1 LPWFKDDTALKKIQT
16 PVRKNVAFVS
26 GGVFNCLIRTT
37 VRIPSPRLYSRR
49 QTMSAVTFTTGFNS
63 TASKSIVNQGL
74 LASTAANPSGRLR
87 RRGRL
92 ARTIVVLSLSVV
104 MVAGFA
110 ATSGANQEAPVA
122 SAAPSYSVV
131 VVAPGETLWSV
142 AAAYASGDV
151 QGLINEIR
159 EVNNLKGYD
168 LQAGQRLRV
177 PLSQ

>member
-1 LPWFKDDTALKKIQT
+1 MEKIQT

-37 VRIPSPRLYSRR
+37 VRIPSPRLFSRR
-49 QTMSAVTFTTGFNS
+49 KTMSALTINSFGSTTSG
-63 TASKSIVNQGL
+63 KSIVNQGFL
-74 LASTAANPSGRLR
+74 ANPSGRLT

-92 ARTIVVLSLSVV
+92 ARTIVVLSLAVV

-110 ATSGANQEAPVA
+110 ATSGANQEGPKTSAPA
-122 SAAPSYSVV
+122 TYSVV

-151 QGLINEIR
+151 QGFINEIR
-159 EVNNLKGYD
+159 EINNLKGYD
-168 LQAGQRLRV
+168 LQAGQKIRV
-177 PLSQ
+177 PLGK

>member
-1 LPWFKDDTALKKIQT
+1 
-16 PVRKNVAFVS
+16 
-26 GGVFNCLIRTT
+26 
-37 VRIPSPRLYSRR
+37 
-49 QTMSAVTFTTGFNS
+49 MSAVTFTTGFNS
-63 TASKSIVNQGL
+63 TASKSIVNQSL
-74 LASTAANPSGRLR
+74 QANPSGQQSLVRLT

-92 ARTIVVLSLSVV
+92 ARTIVVLSLAVV

-110 ATSGANQEAPVA
+110 ATSGANQETPVA

-142 AAAYASGDV
+142 AAAYATGDV

-177 PLSQ
+177 PLGQ

>member
-1 LPWFKDDTALKKIQT
+1 
-16 PVRKNVAFVS
+16 
-26 GGVFNCLIRTT
+26 
-37 VRIPSPRLYSRR
+37 LYSSKGK
-49 QTMSAVTFTTGFNS
+49 QANTMSALTFNTGFNS
-63 TASKSIVNQGL
+63 TASKSIVNQSL
-74 LASTAANPSGRLR
+74 QANPSGRLT

-92 ARTIVVLSLSVV
+92 ARTIVVLSLAVV
-104 MVAGFA
+104 MVSGFA
-110 ATSGANQEAPVA
+110 ATSGANTAGST
-122 SAAPSYSVV
+122 SAEPSYSIV

-177 PLSQ
+177 PN

>member
-1 LPWFKDDTALKKIQT
+1 
-16 PVRKNVAFVS
+16 
-26 GGVFNCLIRTT
+26 
-37 VRIPSPRLYSRR
+37 
-49 QTMSAVTFTTGFNS
+49 MSAVTFTTGFNS
-63 TASKSIVNQGL
+63 TASKTIVNQGFH
-74 LASTAANPSGRLR
+74 ANPSGGLT

-92 ARTIVVLSLSVV
+92 ARTIVVLSLAVV

-110 ATSGANQEAPVA
+110 ATSGANVA
-122 SAAPSYSVV
+122 GSTSSEPSYSVV

-142 AAAYASGDV
+142 AAAYATGDV

-177 PLSQ
+177 PLG

>member
-1 LPWFKDDTALKKIQT
+1 
-16 PVRKNVAFVS
+16 
-26 GGVFNCLIRTT
+26 
-37 VRIPSPRLYSRR
+37 
-49 QTMSAVTFTTGFNS
+49 MSAVTFSTGFNS
-63 TASKSIVNQGL
+63 TASKSIVNQSL
-74 LASTAANPSGRLR
+74 QANPSGQQSLVRLT

-92 ARTIVVLSLSVV
+92 ARTIVVLSLAVV

-142 AAAYASGDV
+142 AAAYATGDV

-177 PLSQ
+177 PLNQ

>member
-1 LPWFKDDTALKKIQT
+1 
-16 PVRKNVAFVS
+16 
-26 GGVFNCLIRTT
+26 
-37 VRIPSPRLYSRR
+37 
-49 QTMSAVTFTTGFNS
+49 MSALTMNSFGSTTSG
-63 TASKSIVNQGL
+63 KSIVNQSL
-74 LASTAANPSGRLR
+74 QAYLSGRLT

-92 ARTIVVLSLSVV
+92 ARTIVVLSLAVV

-110 ATSGANQEAPVA
+110 ATSGANVA
-122 SAAPSYSVV
+122 DSNSAASSKPSFSVV

-142 AAAYASGDV
+142 AAAYATGDV

-177 PLSQ
+177 PLNQ

>member
-1 LPWFKDDTALKKIQT
+1 
-16 PVRKNVAFVS
+16 
-26 GGVFNCLIRTT
+26 
-37 VRIPSPRLYSRR
+37 
-49 QTMSAVTFTTGFNS
+49 MSALTVNSFGSTTSGIS
-63 TASKSIVNQGL
+63 SVNQGFL
-74 LASTAANPSGRLR
+74 MTQHANPSGRLT

-92 ARTIVVLSLSVV
+92 ARTIVVLSLAVV

-110 ATSGANQEAPVA
+110 ATSGANVA
-122 SAAPSYSVV
+122 NSNSAASTEPSYSVV

-142 AAAYASGDV
+142 AAAYATGDV

-177 PLSQ
+177 PLNQ

>member
-1 LPWFKDDTALKKIQT
+1 
-16 PVRKNVAFVS
+16 
-26 GGVFNCLIRTT
+26 
-37 VRIPSPRLYSRR
+37 
-49 QTMSAVTFTTGFNS
+49 MSALTINSFGSTTSG
-63 TASKSIVNQGL
+63 KSIVNQGFL
-74 LASTAANPSGRLR
+74 MTQHANPSGRLT

-92 ARTIVVLSLSVV
+92 ARTIVVLSLAVV

-142 AAAYASGDV
+142 AAAYATGDV
-151 QGLINEIR
+151 QGFVTQIR
-159 EVNNLKGYD
+159 EINNLKGYD

-177 PLSQ
+177 PLGQ

>member
-1 LPWFKDDTALKKIQT
+1 
-16 PVRKNVAFVS
+16 
-26 GGVFNCLIRTT
+26 
-37 VRIPSPRLYSRR
+37 
-49 QTMSAVTFTTGFNS
+49 MSALTVTSFGSTTSGIS
-63 TASKSIVNQGL
+63 SVNQGFL
-74 LASTAANPSGRLR
+74 MTQHANPSGRLT

-92 ARTIVVLSLSVV
+92 ARTIVVLSLAVV

-122 SAAPSYSVV
+122 SAAPSFSVV

-151 QGLINEIR
+151 QGFVTQIR
-159 EVNNLKGYD
+159 EINNLKGYD

-177 PLSQ
+177 PLGN

>member
-1 LPWFKDDTALKKIQT
+1 
-16 PVRKNVAFVS
+16 
-26 GGVFNCLIRTT
+26 
-37 VRIPSPRLYSRR
+37 
-49 QTMSAVTFTTGFNS
+49 MSALTVTSFGSTTSGIS
-63 TASKSIVNQGL
+63 SVNQGFL
-74 LASTAANPSGRLR
+74 ANPSGGLT

-92 ARTIVVLSLSVV
+92 ARTIVVLSLAVV

-110 ATSGANQEAPVA
+110 ATSGANQETPVA

-142 AAAYASGDV
+142 AAAYATGDV

-177 PLSQ
+177 PLNQ

>member
-1 LPWFKDDTALKKIQT
+1 
-16 PVRKNVAFVS
+16 
-26 GGVFNCLIRTT
+26 
-37 VRIPSPRLYSRR
+37 
-49 QTMSAVTFTTGFNS
+49 MSAVTFSTGFNS
-63 TASKSIVNQGL
+63 TASKGIVNQGFL
-74 LASTAANPSGRLR
+74 ANPSGQQSFARLT

-92 ARTIVVLSLSVV
+92 ARTIVVLSLAVV

-122 SAAPSYSVV
+122 SAAPSFSVV

-151 QGLINEIR
+151 QGFVTQIR
-159 EVNNLKGYD
+159 EINNLKGYD

-177 PLSQ
+177 PLGN

>member
-1 LPWFKDDTALKKIQT
+1 
-16 PVRKNVAFVS
+16 
-26 GGVFNCLIRTT
+26 
-37 VRIPSPRLYSRR
+37 
-49 QTMSAVTFTTGFNS
+49 MSALTVNSFGSTTSG
-63 TASKSIVNQGL
+63 KSSVNQGL
-74 LASTAANPSGRLR
+74 LASTAANPSGRQTIKLS

-110 ATSGANQEAPVA
+110 ATSGANVA
-122 SAAPSYSVV
+122 GSTSSEPSYEIV

-142 AAAYASGDV
+142 AAAYATGDV
-151 QGLINEIR
+151 QGFINEIR

-177 PLSQ
+177 PIGN

>member
-1 LPWFKDDTALKKIQT
+1 LSYS
-16 PVRKNVAFVS
+16 N
-26 GGVFNCLIRTT
+26 NCSNTFPK
-37 VRIPSPRLYSRR
+37 VV
-49 QTMSAVTFTTGFNS
+49 QQEKTMSALTINSFGSTTSG
-63 TASKSIVNQGL
+63 KSIVNQGFL
-74 LASTAANPSGRLR
+74 MTQHANPSGRLT

-92 ARTIVVLSLSVV
+92 ARTIVVLSLAVV

-142 AAAYASGDV
+142 AAAYATGDV
-151 QGLINEIR
+151 QGFVTQIR
-159 EVNNLKGYD
+159 EINNLKGYD

-177 PLSQ
+177 PLGQ